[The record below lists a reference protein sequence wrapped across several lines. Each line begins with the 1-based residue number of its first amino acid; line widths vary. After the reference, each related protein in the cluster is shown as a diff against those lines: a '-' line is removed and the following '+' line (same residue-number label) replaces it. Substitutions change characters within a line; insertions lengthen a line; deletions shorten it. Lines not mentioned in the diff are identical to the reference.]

1 MESYVVRYVGLC
13 NGGVA
18 NNPLMGMT
26 ANNNYLMQVRLRLI
40 PNLNETYSLT
50 AT

>member
-1 MESYVVRYVGLC
+1 MRSKHGKKGVLHVGLC

-26 ANNNYLMQVRLRLI
+26 ANNNEL
-40 PNLNETYSLT
+40 LNAGPAEVDSKPQ
-50 AT
+50 